1 MNYDRQ
7 ITISVGNNR
16 RDMVWKQTVL
26 SVEELYKRLS
36 TPVRGAETLQDY
48 LHLKKS
54 QQDDLKDVG
63 GFVGGSLLGQRRK
76 ANNVTGRDIIT
87 LDFDNIP
94 GWQTETIIGK
104 MDELGFSY
112 CIYSTRKHTPERP
125 RLRVVVPTDRTMTPD
140 EYEPCARRVAAHVGI
155 GMADPTTFE
164 TVRLMYWPSCCCDS
178 EFVYKAVDAPLI
190 SADAL
195 LGTYADWHDLTS
207 WPVVPG
213 ATSYQKLAMKQGDPE
228 EKQGLVGAFCRTYN
242 VLAAM
247 DAYLPGIY
255 EAVDND
261 PDRYTYLGGSTTGGA
276 IIYDDGKF
284 LFSHHATDPA
294 TSHTSVRA
302 FLLL

>member
-26 SVEELYKRLS
+26 TVEELYKRLS

-87 LDFDNIP
+87 LDFDNVP

-213 ATSYQKLAMKQGDPE
+213 ATSYTP
-228 EKQGLVGAFCRTYN
+228 
-242 VLAAM
+242 
-247 DAYLPGIY
+247 
-255 EAVDND
+255 
-261 PDRYTYLGGSTTGGA
+261 TGE
-276 IIYDDGKF
+276 
-284 LFSHHATDPA
+284 
-294 TSHTSVRA
+294 SVRGQSGGR
-302 FLLL
+302 

>member
-26 SVEELYKRLS
+26 TVEELYKRLS

-87 LDFDNIP
+87 LDFDNVP

-104 MDELGFSY
+104 MDALGYGY

-125 RLRVVVPTDRTMTPD
+125 RLRVVIPTDRTMTPD

-178 EFVYKAVDAPLI
+178 EFVYKAR
-190 SADAL
+190 
-195 LGTYADWHDLTS
+195 
-207 WPVVPG
+207 
-213 ATSYQKLAMKQGDPE
+213 
-228 EKQGLVGAFCRTYN
+228 RTRC
-242 VLAAM
+242 VWFHES
-247 DAYLPGIY
+247 DCHCQWCIPQS
-255 EAVDND
+255 ES
-261 PDRYTYLGGSTTGGA
+261 R
-276 IIYDDGKF
+276 
-284 LFSHHATDPA
+284 
-294 TSHTSVRA
+294 
-302 FLLL
+302 

>member
-26 SVEELYKRLS
+26 TVEELYKRLS
-36 TPVRGAETLQDY
+36 TPVRGTETLQDY

-94 GWQTETIIGK
+94 GWQTEIIIGK

-125 RLRVVVPTDRTMTPD
+125 RLRVIVPTDRTMTPD

-155 GMADPTTFE
+155 GMAYNPE
-164 TVRLMYWPSCCCDS
+164 SAYGWYWVAWIARC
-178 EFVYKAVDAPLI
+178 
-190 SADAL
+190 
-195 LGTYADWHDLTS
+195 
-207 WPVVPG
+207 
-213 ATSYQKLAMKQGDPE
+213 GD
-228 EKQGLVGAFCRTYN
+228 
-242 VLAAM
+242 
-247 DAYLPGIY
+247 
-255 EAVDND
+255 
-261 PDRYTYLGGSTTGGA
+261 
-276 IIYDDGKF
+276 
-284 LFSHHATDPA
+284 
-294 TSHTSVRA
+294 
-302 FLLL
+302 

>member
-26 SVEELYKRLS
+26 TVEELYKRLS
-36 TPVRGAETLQDY
+36 TPVRGTETLQDY

-125 RLRVVVPTDRTMTPD
+125 RLRVVVPTDRTNTSR
-140 EYEPCARRVAAHVGI
+140 ARAVWPLMWASAWPTRPRLRRSGSCTGPPAAVT
-155 GMADPTTFE
+155 AS
-164 TVRLMYWPSCCCDS
+164 L
-178 EFVYKAVDAPLI
+178 
-190 SADAL
+190 
-195 LGTYADWHDLTS
+195 
-207 WPVVPG
+207 
-213 ATSYQKLAMKQGDPE
+213 
-228 EKQGLVGAFCRTYN
+228 
-242 VLAAM
+242 
-247 DAYLPGIY
+247 
-255 EAVDND
+255 
-261 PDRYTYLGGSTTGGA
+261 STR
-276 IIYDDGKF
+276 
-284 LFSHHATDPA
+284 P
-294 TSHTSVRA
+294 
-302 FLLL
+302 